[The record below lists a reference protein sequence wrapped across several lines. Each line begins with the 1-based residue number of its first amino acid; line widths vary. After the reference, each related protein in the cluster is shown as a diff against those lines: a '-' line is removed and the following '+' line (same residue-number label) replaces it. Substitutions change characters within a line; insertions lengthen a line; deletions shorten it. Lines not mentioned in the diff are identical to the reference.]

1 VVTSPASFRELPGE
15 GGLVE
20 VDPEAGGPFRG
31 RQERVGGVM
40 GCKFGGLAP
49 VGVVD
54 AEVRKDEARLRLR
67 EPEADEVG
75 RDVGSEALAT
85 FSRT

>member
-1 VVTSPASFRELPGE
+1 
-15 GGLVE
+15 
-20 VDPEAGGPFRG
+20 
-31 RQERVGGVM
+31 
-40 GCKFGGLAP
+40 